1 MDTPT
6 LLPCPFC
13 GSNTVDKATCLS
25 WRTEFVGPL
34 RRYRCALHPPVT
46 PSEPHA
52 FTEGQS
58 ITAEGIQGPH
68 AHPNGAYVVD
78 SVNPGTITP

>member
-1 MDTPT
+1 MRQLKQVALSTV
-6 LLPCPFC
+6 LLPQN
-13 GSNTVDKATCLS
+13 GQG
-25 WRTEFVGPL
+25 RRVGPL